1 MSIRTLISTSIA
13 ALAMLPALAV
23 HAQAQLT
30 STLPAPAAA
39 VSASTLA
46 ARTTL
51 DYRMNERIVQVPA
64 GANGEAL
71 LETTVFQP
79 DGAGP
84 FPLIVINHGKDP
96 GRPSLQQRDRFYH
109 MATAFVKR
117 GYAVMVPMR
126 QGFSKSGG
134 RYRDQGCDMTANGYI
149 QAEDVR
155 ATLDFARRQP
165 WVDGEHMVV
174 AGQSYGGLATIALGT
189 GSLPG
194 VRGLINFAGG
204 LRDDSDRCAWR
215 SQLVS
220 AFAEYG
226 AKSKLPS
233 LWMYGQN
240 DSLFGPELA
249 HRMHDAYAQ
258 AGGRGRLVEFSAFKR
273 DSHGMLASRD
283 GEKVW
288 LEDTERFLKE
298 IGMPTEVVFDVAPMP
313 TPARTGFAQV
323 DDVKAVPFL
332 SENGRRAYAEYL
344 TKLTP
349 RAFAVSPSGAWT
361 WAEEGEDPDGRALA
375 TCSAKSKEPCRLYSV
390 DDYVV
395 WNDSRLD
402 QAEKA
407 SATAALTPVPPA
419 PAALTAAAAPAAAA
433 GAPTTSVGSTTVR

>member
-1 MSIRTLISTSIA
+1 MSIRTLISTTIA
-13 ALAMLPALAV
+13 ALAMLPVFAYPQSHSLDDAV
-23 HAQAQLT
+23 AR
-30 STLPAPAAA
+30 PA
-39 VSASTLA
+39 
-46 ARTTL
+46 L

-64 GANGEAL
+64 GDNGAAL

-79 DGAGP
+79 NGGGP

-96 GRPSLQQRDRFYH
+96 GRPSAQRRDRFYH
-109 MATAFVKR
+109 MAAAFVRR

-134 RYRDQGCDMTANGYI
+134 SYREHGCDMTANGYT
-149 QAEDVR
+149 QAEDVH
-155 ATLDFARRQP
+155 ATLAFARQQP
-165 WVDGEHMVV
+165 WVDADHIVV
-174 AGQSYGGLATIALGT
+174 AGQSYGGLATIALGADK
-189 GSLPG
+189 LPG

-226 AKSKLPS
+226 AKATVPS

-249 HRMHDAYAQ
+249 QRMHEAYAG
-258 AGGRGRLVEFSAFKR
+258 AGGRGRLVEFAAFKR

-288 LEDTERFLKE
+288 LPDTERFLKE
-298 IGMPTEVVFDVAPMP
+298 VGMPTAVVIDVAPVP

-323 DDVKAVPFL
+323 DDVQAVPFL
-332 SENGRRAYAEYL
+332 SENGRRAYSDYL

-361 WAEEGEDPDGRALA
+361 WTEEGEDPDARALA

-395 WNDSRLD
+395 WSDERLD
-402 QAEKA
+402 LREKA
-407 SATAALTPVPPA
+407 SATASVTLP
-419 PAALTAAAAPAAAA
+419 AAAPTTAAPMLPAA
-433 GAPTTSVGSTTVR
+433 PLATPTAPTTSVGSTTVR